1 MLRKQF
7 KMTTVQNLHILLE
20 QSVHILLMFFVLNTI
35 LSTSSFVR
43 ERLGITAK
51 SREVTE
57 TTKNVSTIIWVSI
70 PLLIC
75 KNRWGC
81 YLRRSNGIPMAVL
94 GWKSPNQKHKEP
106 EIICAWLSEA
116 FAFFSR
122 GFAPPSECKSIY
134 LNSLLVFFL
143 FQSHIIDKTTE
154 SDIIKCIRMQVF

>member
-7 KMTTVQNLHILLE
+7 KLTTVQNLHILLE

-57 TTKNVSTIIWVSI
+57 TTKNVSTTIWVSI

-75 KNRWGC
+75 KNRWGAIC
-81 YLRRSNGIPMAVL
+81 AVL
-94 GWKSPNQKHKEP
+94 TVFLWQFSVGNLLTKSTRNRKSSALDCPKLLHSSLGASPLLPNAK
-106 EIICAWLSEA
+106 A
-116 FAFFSR
+116 FILTRYFYFSFFS
-122 GFAPPSECKSIY
+122 
-134 LNSLLVFFL
+134 LTSLTKLQKV
-143 FQSHIIDKTTE
+143 I
-154 SDIIKCIRMQVF
+154 